1 LNIYIYGSRNFKK
14 EIHEVL
20 NRSKI
25 RLKLDDETLISDI
38 DSLEEL
44 KEIIKNEPE
53 ELYLIDNSKIVTKKS
68 LSNKIKFLTPK
79 GAIEEDFLSEHGVA
93 ELSINS
99 LDELP
104 KYILKKYEERKDKTE
119 YDNPKII
126 PPEDYFHEI
135 STPSMELDD
144 ELAMLL
150 SNEES
155 SKQEIDEL
163 KNETLDDIF
172 SFDNDSNNLENMIGE
187 IDEEDDFQT
196 NISDDFND
204 SFGLNNISF
213 DYDDKEIMNE
223 ENIQDAGIL
232 DNISESEIDNFK
244 LDEDN
249 SFEEIFEDKNFLN
262 DSILE
267 NENIKIEENNYLKEK
282 NMIEDDFSELDSL
295 NERDILEALNQTGS
309 SIGEFTNSFP
319 DQKSVS
325 SNKDISSIQ
334 VSNGANVSDLA
345 QLLSNLLSNK
355 TVEITI
361 KIKD

>member
-1 LNIYIYGSRNFKK
+1 MNIYIYGSRNFKK

-204 SFGLNNISF
+204 NFGLNNISF
-213 DYDDKEIMNE
+213 DYDDKALVNE
-223 ENIQDAGIL
+223 EMIDNNIL
-232 DNISESEIDNFK
+232 DDISSIEI
-244 LDEDN
+244 EDFDKDS
-249 SFEEIFEDKNFLN
+249 SFEEIFEEDANFLN
-262 DSILE
+262 ESILE
-267 NENIKIEENNYLKEK
+267 NENIKIEEINYSKGR
-282 NMIEDDFSELDSL
+282 NMIEEDFSELDSL
-295 NERDILEALNQTGS
+295 NERDILEALNGTS
-309 SIGEFTNSFP
+309 SDFGTFQNSFP
-319 DQKSVS
+319 EQKSIS
-325 SNKDISSIQ
+325 TNKDTGSFQ
-334 VSNGANVSDLA
+334 VSNGTNVNDLA